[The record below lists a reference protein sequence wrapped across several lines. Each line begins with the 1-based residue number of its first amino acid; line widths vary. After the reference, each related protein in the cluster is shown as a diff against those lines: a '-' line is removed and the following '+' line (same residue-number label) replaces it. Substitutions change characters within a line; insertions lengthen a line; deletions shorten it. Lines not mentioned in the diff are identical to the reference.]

1 MKVLHI
7 SASYKP
13 AYVYGGPI
21 YSVSALCETLSSLND
36 YDITVYTTG
45 ANGKQELQVEYDTT
59 TNVDNVNVIYFKRI
73 TKDHSHF
80 SPKLLV
86 KLWFTASNFDLIHIH
101 AWWNTV
107 SVLSCLIAVL
117 KRKKFVVSPRGTLSA
132 YTFQTNSSKAKRLF
146 HLILGKSLLKKGA
159 FIVSSTNER
168 EEIIKLIAPKSI
180 DVIYNILSFP
190 SKSDEKARLTDS
202 STLKLLF
209 LSRIEKKKGLNIL
222 FKALAACKFKYHL
235 SIVGEGDETYL
246 KELQEQAAELAID
259 KNIDWIGAVYGKEK
273 ENFFFS
279 NDLLVLP
286 SFNENFANVVIE
298 SLLYGTP
305 VLITENVG
313 LADYVTSADL
323 GWVCE
328 ANEVSIF
335 NYLQQINKEKDRI
348 AEKSERAPRIVKEDF
363 DKGKLISKYS
373 EMYGKVLQS
382 NF

>member
-1 MKVLHI
+1 MRVLHI

-45 ANGKQELQVEYDTT
+45 ANGKQELQVEYDKV
-59 TNVDNVNVIYFKRI
+59 TNVDNVKVFYFKRI
-73 TKDHSHF
+73 TKDHSQF

-86 KLWFTASNFDLIHIH
+86 KLWLTASDFDLIHIH

-107 SVLSCLIAVL
+107 SILSCLIAVL
-117 KRKKFVVSPRGTLSA
+117 KRKKIIISPRGTLSV
-132 YTFQTNSSKAKRLF
+132 YTFQTNSSKIKKLF
-146 HLILGKSLLKKGA
+146 HLVLGKSLLKKGS
-159 FIVSSTNER
+159 FIVSSTNEK
-168 EEIIKLIAPKSI
+168 EEIMKLIAPKSI

-190 SKSDEKARLTDS
+190 PRSHKKERFTDS
-202 STLKLLF
+202 SLLKLLF

-222 FKALAACKFKYHL
+222 FKALVNCKFKYQL

-246 KELQEQAAELAID
+246 KELQEQSSELGID
-259 KNIDWIGAVYGKEK
+259 KNISWIGPLYGKEK
-273 ENFFFS
+273 EDFFLIH
-279 NDLLVLP
+279 DLLILP

-305 VLITENVG
+305 VLLTRNVG
-313 LADYVTSADL
+313 LADYVKSEDL

-328 ANEVSIF
+328 ANDLSI
-335 NYLQQINKEKDRI
+335 YYQLQQISEQRDMLTK
-348 AEKSERAPRIVKEDF
+348 KSERAPDTVKKDF
-363 DKGKLISKYS
+363 DKRKLLSKYC
-373 EMYGKVLQS
+373 EVYQKALQS
-382 NF
+382 